1 MTAIGRAVDAA
12 SAYTEAIKRRG
23 LKEVRSEH
31 TREVV
36 RQDLPEE
43 LRQLILENAQTATL
57 QTIKIAELEHRIS
70 DLERAVRDI
79 AIEAK
84 RQAERLAKASEA
96 A

>member
-36 RQDLPEE
+36 RQDIPEE
-43 LRQLILENAQTATL
+43 LRTLILENARVATQ
-57 QTIKIAELEHRIS
+57 QTIQIAELLNRVS
-70 DLERAVRDI
+70 DLERALGDI
-79 AIEAK
+79 A
-84 RQAERLAKASEA
+84 RQALAKAQEA